1 MEKPGRLKQ
10 FFSAALN
17 SLPMLGAG
25 SWGSLFFIQAIDFVI
40 RGPEIAGY
48 LLCVH
53 L

>member
-25 SWGSLFFIQAIDFVI
+25 SWGSLFIQAIDFVI
-40 RGPEIAGY
+40 CGPEIAGY